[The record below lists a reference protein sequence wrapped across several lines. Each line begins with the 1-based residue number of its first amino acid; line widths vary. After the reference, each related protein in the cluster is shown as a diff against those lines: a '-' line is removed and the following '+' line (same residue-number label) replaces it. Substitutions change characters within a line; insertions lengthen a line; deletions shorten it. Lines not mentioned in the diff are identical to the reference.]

1 MSTGALL
8 TASFHAEPSYACS
21 KLAVRL
27 EATIGDG
34 WFVPT
39 RLFNGEKHP
48 LAMGKHLVTGF
59 VLGHNRIEAENA
71 AKSLK
76 SSLEA

>member
-1 MSTGALL
+1 L
-8 TASFHAEPSYACS
+8 TARHERAG
-21 KLAVRL
+21 L
-27 EATIGDG
+27 EAPIADG

-48 LAMGKHLVTGF
+48 LTMGKHLVNGF

-76 SSLEA
+76 DSIEA